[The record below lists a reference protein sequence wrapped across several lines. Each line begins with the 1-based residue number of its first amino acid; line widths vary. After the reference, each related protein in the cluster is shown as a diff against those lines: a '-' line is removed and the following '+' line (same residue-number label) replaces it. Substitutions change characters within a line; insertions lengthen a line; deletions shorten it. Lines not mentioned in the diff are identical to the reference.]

1 MSNNRELII
10 QPDEV
15 VRIPR
20 TPDEAIKRLNDVLFR
35 AQQETLTD
43 AMLADLVDS
52 IVGLV
57 PILGDTMELTRV
69 GHSLQLSDEAKE
81 LRTILTVIDTLIG
94 VVPVIGDILD
104 FLLPANTINFFGER
118 MYPKTRQRIIER
130 IKAIYGP
137 SLGPM
142 LKRGYP
148 YTSCYTC
155 RPIRL
160 RTRYRDRL
168 R

>member
-1 MSNNRELII
+1 MNNNRELII

-20 TPDEAIKRLNDVLFR
+20 TPEEAIKRLNDVLFR

-52 IVGLV
+52 LVGLV

-118 MYPKTRQRIIER
+118 MYPKMRQRIIEQ

-155 RPIRL
+155 SPIRL
-160 RTRYRDRL
+160 RTRYRDRM